1 MMAPRR
7 ERSGSGSFVETVRRR
22 ASLDS
27 EVERPSPLAFVR
39 KGSAGANATRV
50 GDLIPGGGG
59 RNGAA
64 AAGNN
69 PRPQPPP
76 PKRPP
81 PTRERRPT
89 VAGTGLAGLGRRP
102 TLASTL
108 SRRLSHETQTTAG
121 EFTFFDRLLFPPPL
135 IISPV
140 SSHHEL
146 NCNGN

>member
-121 EFTFFDRLLFPPPL
+121 ESYLF
-135 IISPV
+135 
-140 SSHHEL
+140 
-146 NCNGN
+146 